1 MVCYI
6 LPTAA
11 ALMVYAH
18 RKKEGREDEEG
29 RRLNLLLAGGAVF
42 GLVDH
47 AWNRQLFYSPDIGS
61 DLMLGVLITAAIYAV
76 WFAMMVA
83 KQSAKAPSKSAAVA

>member
-1 MVCYI
+1 MVCYV
-6 LPTAA
+6 LPTLAA
-11 ALMVYAH
+11 AMIYAH
-18 RKKEGREDEEG
+18 RKKDGRTDDEGRQ
-29 RRLNLLLAGGAVF
+29 LNLLLSGGAVF

-47 AWNRQLFYSPDIGS
+47 AWNGQLFWSPNFGS

-76 WFAMMVA
+76 WFVMMVA

>member
-11 ALMVYAH
+11 AMMIYAH
-18 RKKEGREDEEG
+18 RKKDGRTDEEG
-29 RRLNLLLAGGAVF
+29 GQLNLLLAGGAVF

-47 AWNRQLFYSPDIGS
+47 AWNGQLFYSPNIGA
-61 DLMLGVLITAAIYAV
+61 DLLLGVLITAAIYAV
-76 WFAMMVA
+76 WFAMLLV
-83 KQSAKAPSKSAAVA
+83 KQNSCLPANAVA